1 MFGGFYRPSGG
12 VDSNAAGEEYDDDE
26 DYYNND
32 DVPVFDPNNVNI
44 SFNGC
49 GFLGIYHVG
58 VAAALRAYLPNMN
71 ISVVCGASAGA
82 LAGVSLLGDVSPG
95 TQPLHT
101 FGSKPRDN
109 DLEQHTYCMY
119 SSGDSCLLATVFRR

>member
-1 MFGGFYRPSGG
+1 MFGGYYRGRGPSEYENDG
-12 VDSNAAGEEYDDDE
+12 EYDDDDDE
-26 DYYNND
+26 DCYDND

-95 TQPLHT
+95 NY
-101 FGSKPRDN
+101 FGMGWKFCETASCN
-109 DLEQHTYCMY
+109 LY
-119 SSGDSCLLATVFRR
+119 SA